1 MTVGKYVLQ
10 IPADDGCIY
19 VYDIETQL
27 LRKVCDITQIDAL
40 PEIVKETLSKA
51 HLFVKVKE
59 REA

>member
-1 MTVGKYVLQ
+1 MMVGKYDLQ

-27 LRKVCDITQIDAL
+27 LRKVCDITQLDVL
-40 PEIVKETLSKA
+40 PDVVKETLSKA